1 MRSRFESFEKGWQGK
16 PFKHVPNHLYYS
28 HHQIVNPRLQTGLNP
43 FSLSHFFCPSKSKS
57 KTEEEN
63 WHPINHSLEIRGGG
77 RRIGEHTIVG
87 EDAEEEEV
95 KDKGERGFHLRKQ
108 LRGSVP

>member
-1 MRSRFESFEKGWQGK
+1 MARKALQACPK
-16 PFKHVPNHLYYS
+16 PPLLLASSNRQPTS
-28 HHQIVNPRLQTGLNP
+28 ANRTNP

-77 RRIGEHTIVG
+77 GRIGEHTIVG

-108 LRGSVP
+108 LRGSLP